1 MNAQLDRNSTQ
12 RLTAGQALQLGHL
25 GGELTVL
32 EGRVWLTR
40 DNDLGDFV
48 YERGQ
53 RVRLAVGEHGVIES
67 LDADR
72 PVVFRWNPRRQTF
85 VGAVLAE
92 PLRGL
97 AFLAGVALFLGA
109 RSARVG
115 GASSITTGACER
127 WNSSAISRADRRR
140 GSDDPS
146 GPGAAATSPSA
157 IRAPQRVMPGAAR
170 PGRPYRA

>member
-32 EGRVWLTR
+32 EGRIWLTR

-53 RVRLAVGEHGVIES
+53 RVRLAVGEHGVVES

-72 PVVFRWNPRRQTF
+72 PAVFRWNPRRQTF

-97 AFLAGVALFLGA
+97 AFLTGVAA
-109 RSARVG
+109 RGFAALARKAADSACRAQG
-115 GASSITTGACER
+115 SISTGDSMASSGALK
-127 WNSSAISRADRRR
+127 
-140 GSDDPS
+140 
-146 GPGAAATSPSA
+146 
-157 IRAPQRVMPGAAR
+157 
-170 PGRPYRA
+170 

>member
-12 RLTAGQALQLGHL
+12 RLTAGQALQLGRL

-32 EGRVWLTR
+32 EGRIWLTR

-53 RVRLAVGEHGVIES
+53 RVRLAVGEHGVVES

-72 PVVFRWNPRRQTF
+72 PAVFRWNPRRQTF
-85 VGAVLAE
+85 LGAVLAE

-97 AFLAGVALFLGA
+97 AFLTGAVARGFAALA
-109 RSARVG
+109 RSAAESACRAQG
-115 GASSITTGACER
+115 SISTGDSMASSGALK
-127 WNSSAISRADRRR
+127 
-140 GSDDPS
+140 
-146 GPGAAATSPSA
+146 
-157 IRAPQRVMPGAAR
+157 
-170 PGRPYRA
+170 

>member
-1 MNAQLDRNSTQ
+1 MMNAQLDRNSTQ

-97 AFLAGVALFLGA
+97 AFLTGVAA
-109 RSARVG
+109 RGFAALARKAADSACRAQG
-115 GASSITTGACER
+115 SISTGDSMASSGALK
-127 WNSSAISRADRRR
+127 
-140 GSDDPS
+140 
-146 GPGAAATSPSA
+146 
-157 IRAPQRVMPGAAR
+157 
-170 PGRPYRA
+170 

>member
-32 EGRVWLTR
+32 QGRVWLTR

-48 YERGQ
+48 YGRGE
-53 RVRLAVGEHGVIES
+53 RVRLAVGEHGVVES

-72 PVVFRWNPRRQTF
+72 PAVFRWNPRRQTF
-85 VGAVLAE
+85 LGAVLAE

-97 AFLAGVALFLGA
+97 AFLTGAAARGFAALA
-109 RSARVG
+109 RSAADSACRAQG
-115 GASSITTGACER
+115 SISAGDSMASSGALK
-127 WNSSAISRADRRR
+127 
-140 GSDDPS
+140 
-146 GPGAAATSPSA
+146 
-157 IRAPQRVMPGAAR
+157 
-170 PGRPYRA
+170 

>member
-32 EGRVWLTR
+32 QGRVWLTR

-53 RVRLAVGEHGVIES
+53 RVRLAVGEHGVVES
-67 LDADR
+67 LDADH
-72 PVVFRWNPRRQTF
+72 PAVFRWNPRRQTF

-97 AFLAGVALFLGA
+97 AFLTGAAARGFAALA
-109 RSARVG
+109 RSAAESACRAQG
-115 GASSITTGACER
+115 SISTGDSMASSGALK
-127 WNSSAISRADRRR
+127 
-140 GSDDPS
+140 
-146 GPGAAATSPSA
+146 
-157 IRAPQRVMPGAAR
+157 
-170 PGRPYRA
+170 

>member
-32 EGRVWLTR
+32 QGRIWLTR

-72 PVVFRWNPRRQTF
+72 PAVFRWNPRRQTF

-97 AFLAGVALFLGA
+97 AFLTGAAARGFAALA
-109 RSARVG
+109 RSAADSACRAQG
-115 GASSITTGACER
+115 SISTGDSMASSGALK
-127 WNSSAISRADRRR
+127 
-140 GSDDPS
+140 
-146 GPGAAATSPSA
+146 
-157 IRAPQRVMPGAAR
+157 
-170 PGRPYRA
+170 

>member
-32 EGRVWLTR
+32 QGRVWLTR

-48 YERGQ
+48 FERGQ
-53 RVRLAVGEHGVIES
+53 RVRLAIGEHGVVES

-72 PVVFRWNPRRQTF
+72 PAVFRWNPRRQTF

-97 AFLAGVALFLGA
+97 AFLTGAAARGFAALA
-109 RSARVG
+109 RSAADSACRAQG
-115 GASSITTGACER
+115 SISTGDSMASSGALK
-127 WNSSAISRADRRR
+127 
-140 GSDDPS
+140 
-146 GPGAAATSPSA
+146 
-157 IRAPQRVMPGAAR
+157 
-170 PGRPYRA
+170 

>member
-97 AFLAGVALFLGA
+97 AFLAGAAARGFAALA
-109 RSARVG
+109 RSAAESACRAQG
-115 GASSITTGACER
+115 SISTGDSMASSGALK
-127 WNSSAISRADRRR
+127 
-140 GSDDPS
+140 
-146 GPGAAATSPSA
+146 
-157 IRAPQRVMPGAAR
+157 
-170 PGRPYRA
+170 

>member
-1 MNAQLDRNSTQ
+1 MMNAQLDRNSTQ

-53 RVRLAVGEHGVIES
+53 RVRLAVGEHGVVES

-72 PVVFRWNPRRQTF
+72 PAVFRWNPRRQTF

-97 AFLAGVALFLGA
+97 AFLTAAAARGFAALA
-109 RSARVG
+109 RSAADSACRAQG
-115 GASSITTGACER
+115 SISTGDSMASSGALK
-127 WNSSAISRADRRR
+127 
-140 GSDDPS
+140 
-146 GPGAAATSPSA
+146 
-157 IRAPQRVMPGAAR
+157 
-170 PGRPYRA
+170 

>member
-12 RLTAGQALQLGHL
+12 RLTAGQALQLGRL

-32 EGRVWLTR
+32 QGRIWLTR

-53 RVRLAVGEHGVIES
+53 RVRLAVGEHGVVES

-72 PVVFRWNPRRQTF
+72 PAVFRWNPRRQTF
-85 VGAVLAE
+85 LGAVLAE

-97 AFLAGVALFLGA
+97 AFLTGAVARGFAALA
-109 RSARVG
+109 RSAAESACRAQG
-115 GASSITTGACER
+115 SISTGDSMASSGALK
-127 WNSSAISRADRRR
+127 
-140 GSDDPS
+140 
-146 GPGAAATSPSA
+146 
-157 IRAPQRVMPGAAR
+157 
-170 PGRPYRA
+170 

>member
-12 RLTAGQALQLGHL
+12 RLTAGQALQLGRL

-32 EGRVWLTR
+32 QGRVWLTR

-53 RVRLAVGEHGVIES
+53 RVRLAVGEHGVVES
-67 LDADR
+67 LDADC
-72 PVVFRWNPRRQTF
+72 PAVFRWNPRRQTF

-97 AFLAGVALFLGA
+97 AFLTAAAARGFAALA
-109 RSARVG
+109 RSAAQSACRAQG
-115 GASSITTGACER
+115 TISAGDSMASSGALK
-127 WNSSAISRADRRR
+127 
-140 GSDDPS
+140 
-146 GPGAAATSPSA
+146 
-157 IRAPQRVMPGAAR
+157 
-170 PGRPYRA
+170 

>member
-1 MNAQLDRNSTQ
+1 MMNAQLDRNSTQ

-97 AFLAGVALFLGA
+97 AFLAGAAARGFAALA
-109 RSARVG
+109 RSAAESACRAQG
-115 GASSITTGACER
+115 SISTGDSMASSGALK
-127 WNSSAISRADRRR
+127 
-140 GSDDPS
+140 
-146 GPGAAATSPSA
+146 
-157 IRAPQRVMPGAAR
+157 
-170 PGRPYRA
+170 

>member
-12 RLTAGQALQLGHL
+12 RLTAGQALQLGRL

-32 EGRVWLTR
+32 EGRIWLTR

-53 RVRLAVGEHGVIES
+53 RVRLAVGEHGVVES

-72 PVVFRWNPRRQTF
+72 PAVFRWNPRRQTF

-97 AFLAGVALFLGA
+97 AFLTAAAARGFAALA
-109 RSARVG
+109 RSAAESACRAQG
-115 GASSITTGACER
+115 SISTGDSMASSGALK
-127 WNSSAISRADRRR
+127 
-140 GSDDPS
+140 
-146 GPGAAATSPSA
+146 
-157 IRAPQRVMPGAAR
+157 
-170 PGRPYRA
+170 

>member
-32 EGRVWLTR
+32 EGRIWLTR

-53 RVRLAVGEHGVIES
+53 RVRLAVGEHGVVES

-72 PVVFRWNPRRQTF
+72 PAVFRWNPRRQTF
-85 VGAVLAE
+85 LGAVLAE

-97 AFLAGVALFLGA
+97 AFLTGAVARGFAALA
-109 RSARVG
+109 RSAAESACRAQG
-115 GASSITTGACER
+115 SISTGDSMASSGALK
-127 WNSSAISRADRRR
+127 
-140 GSDDPS
+140 
-146 GPGAAATSPSA
+146 
-157 IRAPQRVMPGAAR
+157 
-170 PGRPYRA
+170 

>member
-32 EGRVWLTR
+32 EGRIWLTR

-97 AFLAGVALFLGA
+97 AFLAGAAARGFAALA
-109 RSARVG
+109 RSAAESACRAQG
-115 GASSITTGACER
+115 SISTGDSMASSGALK
-127 WNSSAISRADRRR
+127 
-140 GSDDPS
+140 
-146 GPGAAATSPSA
+146 
-157 IRAPQRVMPGAAR
+157 
-170 PGRPYRA
+170 

>member
-32 EGRVWLTR
+32 EGRIWLTR

-53 RVRLAVGEHGVIES
+53 RVRLAVGEHGVVES

-72 PVVFRWNPRRQTF
+72 PAVFRWNPRRQTF

-97 AFLAGVALFLGA
+97 AFLTAAAARGFAALA
-109 RSARVG
+109 RSAAESACRAQG
-115 GASSITTGACER
+115 SISTGDSMASSGALK
-127 WNSSAISRADRRR
+127 
-140 GSDDPS
+140 
-146 GPGAAATSPSA
+146 
-157 IRAPQRVMPGAAR
+157 
-170 PGRPYRA
+170 

>member
-53 RVRLAVGEHGVIES
+53 RVRLAVGEHGVVES

-72 PVVFRWNPRRQTF
+72 PAVFRWNPRRQTF
-85 VGAVLAE
+85 LGAVLAE

-97 AFLAGVALFLGA
+97 AFLTGAVARGFAALA
-109 RSARVG
+109 RSAAESACRAQG
-115 GASSITTGACER
+115 SISTGDSMASSGALK
-127 WNSSAISRADRRR
+127 
-140 GSDDPS
+140 
-146 GPGAAATSPSA
+146 
-157 IRAPQRVMPGAAR
+157 
-170 PGRPYRA
+170 